1 MNEELILGL
10 RLIEGVSEKT
20 FFEKYGV
27 SIYDAFPK
35 SKVVLNVVS
44 LLKNGN
50 IAINFPYLYLGNYVL
65 SRNPLISR

>member
-10 RLIEGVSEKT
+10 RLIEGLAKKT

-27 SIYDAFPK
+27 SIYDAFQK

-50 IAINFPYLYLGNYVL
+50 IAINF
-65 SRNPLISR
+65 LIFI